1 MKYIILLVL
10 SHIMFFI
17 LGYSIYVYNDN
28 FYVEKKTLNVEEKID
43 SNFKSMLKNS
53 SDFNGLDNIYQTR
66 NMIKE
71 QYFNKKSIDFNIIV
85 EDKYILNEIDDVN
98 IRIRI
103 YKPKNMNKSL
113 PVLIWFHGGGYV
125 FGIPEVNEDLLI
137 QIVKNLDC
145 IVIAPDYRLAPENRY
160 PAAINDCYQT
170 LLWTIKNKDILMIN
184 EQKVAIGGIS
194 AGGGLA
200 TALALKAR
208 DENGP
213 KICFV
218 MALYPMLDDRN
229 KTLSSYQITDKRLWN
244 RDINIKAWNLY
255 LGENYNKNNVPIY
268 AAPSRAMNLENLPST
283 YIMIGSLDLFRDEAI
298 EYAQRLLQ
306 SGVNVELHVY
316 PGGVHV
322 FDKALP
328 EADISIK
335 AKTEYIE
342 ALKKAFFY
350 DNAY

>member
-1 MKYIILLVL
+1 M
-10 SHIMFFI
+10 
-17 LGYSIYVYNDN
+17 
-28 FYVEKKTLNVEEKID
+28 
-43 SNFKSMLKNS
+43 
-53 SDFNGLDNIYQTR
+53 
-66 NMIKE
+66 
-71 QYFNKKSIDFNIIV
+71 
-85 EDKYILNEIDDVN
+85 
-98 IRIRI
+98 
-103 YKPKNMNKSL
+103 